1 MGDLE
6 SILAERGEEI
16 ENFAKIREFFLH
28 PDVTDQYT
36 IKMSRPRIDEIVSFL
51 VDERDFDLE
60 RVEKTVNRLDEVY
73 KSGQCTLDRWF

>member
-1 MGDLE
+1 
-6 SILAERGEEI
+6 
-16 ENFAKIREFFLH
+16 
-28 PDVTDQYT
+28 
-36 IKMSRPRIDEIVSFL
+36 MSRPRIDEIVSFL